1 MRYYFIAILTCLV
14 LLNGCKSVKETKR
27 FAKCEFKINKVT
39 KLEAATINLLN
50 KRKLR
55 DVGFKDGVRLT
66 KSVASNQLPLTVAF
80 SVGIKNPN
88 QQQAALEGF
97 DYKIFVDNRQVM
109 YGVYEN
115 RTEVPPLSSINVNPT
130 FAFDLLKVLKNTGYN
145 SIVNMI
151 FGLINEKHEPVNVT
165 MQVKPHV
172 KILGK
177 QLKYPDYITLSTVY
191 Q

>member
-1 MRYYFIAILTCLV
+1 MKIGLTISLIVVGLLV
-14 LLNGCKSVKETKR
+14 GCKSVKETNR

-39 KLEAATINLLN
+39 RLEAAAINLLN

-55 DVGFKDGVRLT
+55 DVNFKDGVKLT
-66 KSVASNQLPLTVAF
+66 KSVASNQLPMTVGF

-88 QQQAALEGF
+88 DKTAALEGF
-97 DYKIFVDNRQVM
+97 DYRIFIDNKQVM

-115 RTEVPPLSSINVNPT
+115 RTEVPPLSATNVNPV
-130 FAFDLLKVLKNTGYN
+130 FAFDLLRVLKNTGYN
-145 SIVNMI
+145 SIVNVI
-151 FGLINEKHEPVNVT
+151 FGLINEKHEPVNVV

-177 QLKYPDYITLSTVY
+177 QMKYPDYITLSTVY